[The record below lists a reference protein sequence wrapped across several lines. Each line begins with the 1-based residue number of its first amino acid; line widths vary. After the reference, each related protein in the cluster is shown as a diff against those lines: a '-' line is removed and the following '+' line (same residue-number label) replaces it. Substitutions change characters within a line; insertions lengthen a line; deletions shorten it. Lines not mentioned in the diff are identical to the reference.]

1 MLIAIVIVSEDGG
14 NDATELELLFV
25 LLNSDIQSCPVAP
38 SLLFLSL
45 FKKKILFSYFDC
57 CLPFVFLVFSLV
69 FILFFHLFRPRSLDA

>member
-25 LLNSDIQSCPVAP
+25 LLNSDIQSCPVA
-38 SLLFLSL
+38 LFSL
-45 FKKKILFSYFDC
+45 FFKNYFDC